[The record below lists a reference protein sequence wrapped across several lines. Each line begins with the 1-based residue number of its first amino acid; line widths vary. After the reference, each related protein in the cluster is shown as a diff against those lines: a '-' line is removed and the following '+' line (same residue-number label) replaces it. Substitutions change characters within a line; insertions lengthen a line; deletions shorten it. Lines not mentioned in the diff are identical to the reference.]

1 MANGAVCGSCRSCP
15 TWSPQTGS
23 PDGEGPE
30 IEVLVLGHDGEV
42 DVGEFVTEIYQAVMQ
57 GFPG

>member
-1 MANGAVCGSCRSCP
+1 MSLDA
-15 TWSPQTGS
+15 
-23 PDGEGPE
+23 EGPE